1 MAWNV
6 PARWRNPLERLWPAN
21 IGRDRESD
29 GRDGFWAPATLMADG
44 MPAVDMEEDDSEIR
58 VTAEMPGLE
67 KEDFKVEVLGDRLV
81 IRGEKKA
88 EREKR
93 EAGYFYSERSYG
105 SFSRSLQL
113 PAEVEVE
120 KAKAE
125 YKNGVLK
132 LRLPKSETAKAKQI
146 KVSLS

>member
-1 MAWNV
+1 
-6 PARWRNPLERLWPAN
+6 
-21 IGRDRESD
+21 
-29 GRDGFWAPATLMADG
+29 MADG
-44 MPAVDMEEDDSEIR
+44 MPTVDMEEDDSEIR

-67 KEDFKVEVLGDRLV
+67 KEDFKVEVLGDRLI

>member
-93 EAGYFYSERSYG
+93 
-105 SFSRSLQL
+105 
-113 PAEVEVE
+113 
-120 KAKAE
+120 
-125 YKNGVLK
+125 
-132 LRLPKSETAKAKQI
+132 
-146 KVSLS
+146 